1 MHYGIPIPSRGS
13 LATPAQIRAIA
24 SSAEAKGFDLIT
36 VADHIVIP
44 HGIASKYPYSESGAF
59 VNTAGD
65 WIDIFAMLGLLAG
78 VTSRVKLLT
87 AVLVVPYRHPV
98 TTAKMLASID
108 YLSGGRLIVG
118 CGTGWMEEEFVLV
131 GAPPFA
137 QRGAVTSEYLQAF
150 RELWT
155 NPDPH
160 FDGEFVHFSEA
171 SCDPKPVQRPHP
183 PLWIGG
189 ESGPAIRRAATL
201 GDGWFPM
208 PTNPTR
214 PLDTLERF
222 KPALDEMRGYAERA
236 GRDPAAIQL
245 CVNSSYYSLG
255 TPNLNAEGQ
264 RRSFSGSAEQI
275 AADIAGYQALGAGTL
290 LVRAPGAS
298 VTEINDSMDRFNTE
312 VLPLVG

>member
-1 MHYGIPIPSRGS
+1 MQYGIPIPSRGP
-13 LATPAQIRAIA
+13 LATPDQIRAIA
-24 SSAEAKGFDLIT
+24 LNAEALGFDLIT

-44 HGIASKYPYSESGAF
+44 QGIASKYPYSESGAF

-78 VTSRVKLLT
+78 ITNRVKLLT
-87 AVLVVPYRHPV
+87 AVLVVPYRQAV

-118 CGTGWMEEEFVLV
+118 CGAGWMAEEFVLV

-137 QRGAVTSEYLQAF
+137 QRGAVTSEYLRAF

-155 NPDPH
+155 SPNPSFH
-160 FDGEFVHFSEA
+160 GEFVNFSDA
-171 SCDPKPVQRPHP
+171 SCDPKPAQQPHP

-208 PTNPTR
+208 PTNPAR
-214 PLDTLERF
+214 PLDTLDRF
-222 KPALDEMRGYAERA
+222 KSGLAEMRGYAAAA
-236 GRDPAAIQL
+236 GRDPAAIDL

-255 TPNLNAEGQ
+255 KPNLNADGQ

-275 AADIAGYQALGAGTL
+275 AADIDAYRSLGVGTL
-290 LVRAPGAS
+290 LVRAPGGS
-298 VTEINDSMDRFNTE
+298 VAEVRESMERFNRE
-312 VLPLVG
+312 VRPLAG